1 MEKILKLIRV
11 GKNYWGHIA
20 YKDKES
26 GKFYLD
32 IDDGR
37 FDNPQLYTCSPSD
50 DIDGEPNYPL
60 KAKYEII
67 SYI

>member
-20 YKDKES
+20 YKDEES

-32 IDDGR
+32 IDETVSIAVHC
-37 FDNPQLYTCSPSD
+37 N
-50 DIDGEPNYPL
+50 
-60 KAKYEII
+60 
-67 SYI
+67 